1 MAKDKKAIVV
11 YADWISIFNKLS
23 DDEAGRLI
31 KHFFGYVNDQNP
43 TAPDRLTDII
53 FEPIKQQ
60 LKRDLKKYE
69 AMCLRNRSNG
79 EKGGRPKQ
87 TDKNPNNPVGLN
99 GNPKNPT
106 EPDTDTD
113 TDTDN
118 DKEKESTTID
128 YGFII
133 SLYHDLCPKM
143 SKVIAL
149 NETRKGF
156 VNARISEFGIEKVTE
171 VFRVAG
177 ASDFLNGQNDKVWK
191 ADFEWLMR
199 PTNFL
204 KVLEGKY
211 NREKPAF
218 MMP

>member
-69 AMCLRNRSNG
+69 AMCLRNKSNG

-118 DKEKESTTID
+118 
-128 YGFII
+128 
-133 SLYHDLCPKM
+133 
-143 SKVIAL
+143 
-149 NETRKGF
+149 ETEIKKRKRAPFKKPSIEEVKNFFDENGYDP
-156 VNARISEFGIEKVTE
+156 EFGATRWHYYNDANWFDSHGNPVLNWKQKMRSVWFKPENEKKVTKLA
-171 VFRVAG
+171 V
-177 ASDFLNGQNDKVWK
+177 
-191 ADFEWLMR
+191 
-199 PTNFL
+199 
-204 KVLEGKY
+204 
-211 NREKPAF
+211 
-218 MMP
+218 